1 MIDNVFDPILLSGPL
16 KKYGASKPKQVNG
29 NLTGWFYPLFLTRQE
44 AIQEDIDRGGKGIY
58 NVITFYDTDGE
69 FYLANNYGVYGA
81 AKDPI
86 IYTLHT
92 GAGAENPFER
102 IQNRLSILIQN
113 QLPDFIQTDYGLFIT
128 FLKAYYEFL
137 EQNNQAQELLQDITK
152 YADIDETS
160 TDMIS
165 KFLANY
171 GYNITSSSI
180 SDNRFLVKK
189 IREIYSR
196 KGTEDAYKILFN
208 ILYKETI
215 EFFYPYNIVLKPSSG
230 QYGVYSALRAK
241 QTNEQ
246 QNLFNFKDTE
256 IIGSTSKATATVTN
270 VHKLNMGAYDVYEL
284 VLDSNKTKGFFK
296 ENESITAVKTVLLNN
311 TVNTSNLTAKLYS
324 VISKIHIDDGKLGYK
339 AGTQLQYI
347 IDNDGTG
354 KFAKAKI
361 TKVDRFGSIIEVGV
375 QNAGIN
381 YSSNIIIVPGNPTE
395 SINGTYSITN
405 GIVTITFPFEH
416 NIKKGTL
423 LNISYMG
430 NVLSPVDN
438 TSHKVKVVTVPNI
451 RSIRF
456 KYPGF

>member
-1 MIDNVFDPILLSGPL
+1 MIDNVFEPIILSGPL
-16 KKYGASKPKQVNG
+16 KLYGSSKPKQVNG
-29 NLTGWFYPLFLTRQE
+29 NLTGWFYPLFLTRSE

-58 NVITFYDTDGE
+58 NVITFYDIDGE
-69 FYLANNYGVYGA
+69 FYVANNYGVYGA

-102 IQNRLSILIQN
+102 IKNRLSVLIQN
-113 QLPDFIQTDYGLFIT
+113 QLPDFVQTDYGMFIT

-160 TDMIS
+160 EDMIN

-171 GYNITSSSI
+171 GYNFSSSGI

-189 IREIYSR
+189 IREIYSK

-215 EFFYPYNIVLKPSSG
+215 DFFYPYNIVLKPSSG
-230 QYGVYSALRAK
+230 EYGAYSALRVR
-241 QTNEQ
+241 QSETNV
-246 QNLFNFKDTE
+246 NLFNFKDTE
-256 IIGSTSKATATVTN
+256 IIGSTSKAVSVVTN
-270 VHKLNMGAYDVYEL
+270 VHKIKMGEYDVYEL

-296 ENESITAVKTVLLNN
+296 ENENVSAIKTVLLNDAID
-311 TVNTSNLTAKLYS
+311 TSNLTATLHS
-324 VISKIHIDDGKLGYK
+324 VISKINVVDGKSGYK
-339 AGTQLQYI
+339 VGAPIQYI

-361 TKVDRFGSIIEVGV
+361 TKVNRFGGIVEVGI

-381 YSSNIIIVPGNPTE
+381 YSSNVIVIPGNPTE
-395 SINGTYSITN
+395 SIDGLYSITN

-423 LNISYMG
+423 LNISYTG

-438 TSHKVKVVTVPNI
+438 TSHKVKVVNVPNI

>member
-1 MIDNVFDPILLSGPL
+1 MIDNVFEPISLSGPL
-16 KKYGASKPKQVNG
+16 KKYGASKPNQVNG
-29 NLTGWFYPLFLTRQE
+29 DLTGWFYPLFLTRSE

-69 FYLANNYGVYGA
+69 FYSSNSYGVYGA

-92 GAGAENPFER
+92 GAGAENPFAR
-102 IQNRLSILIQN
+102 IQNRLSVLIHN
-113 QLPDFIQTDYGLFIT
+113 QLPDFVQTDYGMFIT

-160 TDMIS
+160 EDMIS

-171 GYNITSSSI
+171 GYNLSSSSI

-230 QYGVYSALRAK
+230 QYGAYSALRVK
-241 QTNEQ
+241 QTNEN

-256 IIGSTSKATATVTN
+256 IIGTVSKSTSIVTN
-270 VHKLNMGAYDVYEL
+270 VYKLNMGAYDVYEL
-284 VLDSNKTKGFFK
+284 VLDSNKTEGFFK
-296 ENESITAVKTVLLNN
+296 ENETITAVKTVLLNDSI
-311 TVNTSNLTAKLYS
+311 NTSNLTATLYS
-324 VISKIHIDDGKLGYK
+324 VVSKIDVVDGKLGYK
-339 AGTQLQYI
+339 LGAPIQYI

-361 TKVDRFGSIIEVGV
+361 TKVNRFGSIVEVGV
-375 QNAGIN
+375 LNAGIN
-381 YSSNIIIVPGNPTE
+381 YSSNIIIIPGNPTE
-395 SINGTYSITN
+395 SIDGRYSITN

-423 LNISYMG
+423 LNISYSG
-430 NVLSPVDN
+430 NILSPVDN
-438 TSHKVKVVTVPNI
+438 TSHKIKVVTVPNI